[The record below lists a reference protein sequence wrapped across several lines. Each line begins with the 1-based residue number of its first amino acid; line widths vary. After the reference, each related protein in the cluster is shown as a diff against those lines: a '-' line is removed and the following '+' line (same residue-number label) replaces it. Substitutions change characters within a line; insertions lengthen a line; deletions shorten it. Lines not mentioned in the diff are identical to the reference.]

1 MSNYLMTDSDA
12 DVEMVCEVATGYRI
26 IDRIKEGLPFAELE
40 KLQEYLAIP
49 MEQLAEKLSISKA
62 TLQRRKQSGKL
73 DTNQSDRLVRYQRL
87 IQQAK
92 EALEGAE
99 NARIW
104 LKSPQVGLGG
114 ATPLDFADTEYGAR
128 EVENLLGRI
137 AYGVYS

>member
-1 MSNYLMTDSDA
+1 MTDSDA

>member
-1 MSNYLMTDSDA
+1 
-12 DVEMVCEVATGYRI
+12 MVCEVTTGYRI
-26 IDRIKEGLPFAELE
+26 IDRIKEGLPFTEME
-40 KLQEYLAIP
+40 KLQDYLAIP

-87 IQQAK
+87 IQQAE
-92 EALEGAE
+92 EALEGPE
-99 NARIW
+99 NARTW